1 MGDYGIAIERNS
13 EIISK
18 PAKSAAKQSV
28 ITNEIYI
35 YIQIY
40 IVYFAPFQTDTQ
52 VTVLLR

>member
-35 YIQIY
+35 YIYSLFRSIS
-40 IVYFAPFQTDTQ
+40 D
-52 VTVLLR
+52 